1 MVEPLYKFM
10 MKTKL
15 IVMLGLLFALPAVL
29 KAEAQLQKISVD
41 LEDVSVVTLIKELKR
56 QKGVNFLYNEDEVT
70 RRGRISVYV
79 HEGPVAEV

>member
-29 KAEAQLQKISVD
+29 KAEAA
-41 LEDVSVVTLIKELKR
+41 R
-56 QKGVNFLYNEDEVT
+56 
-70 RRGRISVYV
+70 
-79 HEGPVAEV
+79 VAQWNKALDAAK

>member
-56 QKGVNFLYNEDEVT
+56 QTGVNFLYNVDE
-70 RRGRISVYV
+70 
-79 HEGPVAEV
+79 

>member
-41 LEDVSVVTLIKELKR
+41 LEDVSD
-56 QKGVNFLYNEDEVT
+56 KGIEASDRCEFFVQC
-70 RRGRISVYV
+70 R
-79 HEGPVAEV
+79 